1 MVLHCVTYATRINFG
16 RFCPQ
21 SIVTLVFESVPTSRC
36 AMRDTCA
43 QFSRVILPSLDSF
56 NHTMVGQEQSK
67 RINNHQLNLSNKG
80 PNQPFLNEVIR
91 KSKVIEIDINYQKYK
106 KIKEIQNFKYQKNL

>member
-80 PNQPFLNEVIR
+80 PNQPF
-91 KSKVIEIDINYQKYK
+91 
-106 KIKEIQNFKYQKNL
+106 QN